1 MRKAAPDSG
10 KSREVLEQQVRTG
23 QFAPLYLLEGPEKWL
38 RERALHQIQAAA
50 IDPSLGDFNAS
61 QISVAGG
68 NLEEALRLARQ
79 YPLMAA
85 RRLVVVRDFESLSE
99 EGPIE
104 ALKNYLGSP
113 AETTILVFTTPG
125 LDNRRT
131 IASLL
136 KKGCQ
141 VVSFPLLD
149 DSQAVQWAR
158 GYVEEA
164 GCRLDPAVAGRLIGR
179 VGVELG
185 RLVPELEKLLCY
197 LGGSQEERSRTRPA
211 ITAEVLDLLVRD
223 SREHSNFELTDA
235 ILAGDRG
242 RALRLLDRIYTN
254 GSDSPQSIS
263 LMMLGAIASNYRR
276 LAMAKD
282 LMAQS
287 LPNSE
292 VAQALGMSPYAVTH
306 VNEKARRLDWSVL
319 QKGIE
324 RLAQTDLALKSSLGT
339 PRLQMELLI
348 CELTAKETPT
358 RPLGQAGTNRPSR

>member
-1 MRKAAPDSG
+1 MRKAAPDTG
-10 KSREVLEQQVRTG
+10 KSRELLEEQIRTG

-38 RERALHQIQAAA
+38 RERAVHQMQAAA
-50 IDPSLGDFNAS
+50 IEPSLRDFNAS
-61 QISVAGG
+61 QVSVAGG
-68 NLEEALRLARQ
+68 NLEEVLRLARQ

-104 ALKNYLGSP
+104 ALKDYLRSP
-113 AETTILVFTTPG
+113 AETTILIFTTPG

-141 VVSFPLLD
+141 VVSYPLLD

-185 RLVPELEKLLCY
+185 RLVPELDKVLCY
-197 LGGSQEERSRTRPA
+197 LGGSQEEQPRSRPV
-211 ITAEVLDLLVRD
+211 ITAEMLDLLVRD

-254 GSDSPQSIS
+254 GSDSPQSTS

-282 LMAQS
+282 LMSQN

-319 QKGIE
+319 QEGIE
-324 RLAQTDLALKSSLGT
+324 RLALTDLALKSSLGT

-348 CELTAKETPT
+348 CELTAKGPPT
-358 RPLGQAGTNRPSR
+358 RPLQRARTNQPPR